1 MKEASTYCIAHLYK
15 IPENKNKFDR
25 KQMRLS
31 WHRGRGSVGEEWKEG
46 IIIQQVG
53 NFVEK

>member
-53 NFVEK
+53 NFVE